1 MSGPNEPTSMPDD
14 IGCLESIEALYAYLD
29 GEIRDPAELAR
40 IEHHLSHCQSCYS
53 RAELERRLSRRLKG
67 TGAVTAPEA
76 LQDRLKALLEKL

>member
-1 MSGPNEPTSMPDD
+1 MSDHVHGAIPEE

-53 RAELERRLSRRLKG
+53 RAELERRLSQRLGAGGRQRAPEDLQRRL
-67 TGAVTAPEA
+67 
-76 LQDRLKALLEKL
+76 RALLDKL